1 MAAVNGNSHESNH
14 DGDIFSSTANDKAEI
29 ISKAWGFPIEELFK
43 LALKFYKGKCE
54 AMSVTFS

>member
-1 MAAVNGNSHESNH
+1 MAAVNGNSHESNS
-14 DGDIFSSTANDKAEI
+14 DGDISSSTANDKAEI

-54 AMSVTFS
+54 AI